1 MFCPNLTSI
10 TTWGDD
16 WGSSYQYLDV
26 YFYKWAGYSNWGNTT
41 TVTNYLNG
49 LYIYF
54 ATLNS
59 YYDDKDATT
68 PIKQYFDY
76 HDYILISENV
86 WKLMNVL
93 IQPTQISFLNGTNT
107 TIFETGEKFIDSQNY
122 ISTYLFE
129 IMFSLSPK
137 RYKIQEYLLYQPVN
151 VTRNLNSDI
160 VSSLP
165 IYPETTKFDQ
175 TTNTSTSEAKSKSED
190 VLYNLLNILAKIGGF
205 YSFLNLVFGAVAGF
219 VNNTLMK
226 VELINQIKL
235 KILNSKTNKFRY
247 YNSSTKSQS
256 KIQPL
261 SVIEEEKIP
270 SMSID
275 VFLMLL

>member
-1 MFCPNLTSI
+1 
-10 TTWGDD
+10 
-16 WGSSYQYLDV
+16 
-26 YFYKWAGYSNWGNTT
+26 
-41 TVTNYLNG
+41 
-49 LYIYF
+49 
-54 ATLNS
+54 
-59 YYDDKDATT
+59 
-68 PIKQYFDY
+68 
-76 HDYILISENV
+76 
-86 WKLMNVL
+86 MNVL

-261 SVIEEEKIP
+261 SGDRRGKDSQYEY
-270 SMSID
+270 
-275 VFLMLL
+275 